1 MHSVFIYLLNLI
13 GIYLH
18 SFSRTIIILFNQKL
32 TIMDISCIL
41 IPLLAG
47 LIFGILGYYL
57 GKKASFKSEHSLA
70 SSLQSDLDACKK
82 HTKSLTTR
90 ISSLEAD
97 LAEKKAK
104 PSKKKS
110 ITLQTTPTFLF
121 DTGQAKNIFGKKVKE
136 NDLKIVEGIGPK
148 IEALFNAAGITTW
161 HDLSNA
167 STEKL
172 QAILDAGGENY
183 AMHNPSTWAK
193 QALMAYEGKWQELK
207 DWQAGLRG
215 GKE

>member
-1 MHSVFIYLLNLI
+1 
-13 GIYLH
+13 
-18 SFSRTIIILFNQKL
+18 
-32 TIMDISCIL
+32 MDISCVL
-41 IPLLAG
+41 IPVLAG
-47 LIFGILGYYL
+47 LIFGILGYNL
-57 GKKASFKSEHSLA
+57 GKKTSSKSEHFLA
-70 SSLQSDLDACKK
+70 SSLQSDLDACKT
-82 HTKSLTTR
+82 HTKSLMAR

-104 PSKKKS
+104 PSQKKS
-110 ITLQTTPTFLF
+110 ITLQTIPTLLF
-121 DTGQAKNIFGKKVKE
+121 DTAQAKNILGKKVKE

-148 IEALFNAAGITTW
+148 IEALFNASGITTW
-161 HDLSNA
+161 HDLSQA

-183 AMHNPSTWAK
+183 AIHNPSTWAK